1 MSATLSLT
9 ALLPPPRAV
18 MRGGSV
24 LAIARHEMRNV
35 MRSRWLLAYGLFFFV
50 LSDALLRFGGDEG
63 RALLSIASV
72 VLFVV
77 PLVGLVFGT
86 TYLYDAREFTEL
98 LLAQPL
104 SRTRLFL
111 GLFAGLL
118 IPLAAAFLV
127 GVTVPFLWHG
137 VGDRAQLITLA
148 VLGASGVALTS
159 AFVGLAF
166 LIATRSSD
174 KVRGLGTAIGVW
186 LALSLLYDGVVLVL
200 VAVFSDYPIE
210 RGLLGLMLA
219 NPVDLARVLMLLRF
233 DAGALQGYTGAVFA
247 QFFGDVTGMLV
258 AGAALATWATL
269 PAYLGLRAFRRR
281 DF

>member
-1 MSATLSLT
+1 MNASLSVAAPIRGTRAAMTGNSA
-9 ALLPPPRAV
+9 
-18 MRGGSV
+18 M
-24 LAIARHEMRNV
+24 AIAQHEFRNV
-35 MRSRWLLAYGLFFFV
+35 TRSRWLIAYCLFFLV
-50 LSDALLRFGGDEG
+50 LTDALLRFGGDEG

-98 LLAQPL
+98 LLAQPV

-118 IPLAAAFLV
+118 IPLAGAFVL
-127 GVTVPFLWHG
+127 GVTLPFLWH
-137 VGDRAQLITLA
+137 RALDAHGIVTLV
-148 VLGASGVALTS
+148 VLCASGTALTS
-159 AFVGLAF
+159 TFVGLAF
-166 LIATRSSD
+166 LIAIRSAD
-174 KVRGLGTAIGVW
+174 KVRGLGTAVGVW
-186 LALSLLYDGVVLVL
+186 LMLSLLYDGVVLIV
-200 VAVFSDYPIE
+200 VAVFAEYPIE
-210 RGLLGLMLA
+210 RALLGVMIA

-247 QFFGDVTGMLV
+247 RFFGGVIGMLIS
-258 AGAALATWATL
+258 GAALITWATL

>member
-1 MSATLSLT
+1 MSTTLSVT
-9 ALLPPPRAV
+9 APVRPLRAV
-18 MRGGSV
+18 PTGGCFA
-24 LAIARHEMRNV
+24 AIARHELRNV
-35 MRSRWLLAYGLFFFV
+35 LRSRWLLAYGLFFFV
-50 LSDALLRFGGDEG
+50 LTDALLRFGGDDG

-98 LLAQPL
+98 LLAQPV

-111 GLFAGLL
+111 GMFVGLL
-118 IPLAAAFLV
+118 LPLAAAFLA
-127 GVTVPFLWHG
+127 GVTLPFLWHG
-137 VGDRAQLITLA
+137 VGDVTQLATLA
-148 VLGASGVALTS
+148 VLGASGIALTS
-159 AFVGLAF
+159 TFVGLAF
-166 LIATRSSD
+166 LIAIRSSD

-186 LALSLLYDGVVLVL
+186 LVLSLLYDGVVLIL

-210 RGLLGLMLA
+210 RGLIGVMLA
-219 NPVDLARVLMLLRF
+219 NPVDLARILMLLRF
-233 DAGALQGYTGAVFA
+233 DTGALQGYTGAVFA
-247 QFFGDVTGMLV
+247 QFFG
-258 AGAALATWATL
+258 GAAGMIVSGTALALWATL